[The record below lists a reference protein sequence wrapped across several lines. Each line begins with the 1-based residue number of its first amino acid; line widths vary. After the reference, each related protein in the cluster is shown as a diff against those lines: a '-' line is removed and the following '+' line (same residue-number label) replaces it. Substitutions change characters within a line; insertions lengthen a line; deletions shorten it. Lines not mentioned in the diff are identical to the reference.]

1 MPTVRR
7 NEDGRRLTLDIQAR
21 VDTVVT
27 SSVSFA
33 SQVEVGWVERRP
45 DEQSIPHLERC
56 SGTLTTRSARPT
68 PMRCSA

>member
-33 SQVEVGWVERRP
+33 SQVEVGRVERRP

-56 SGTLTTRSARPT
+56 SGTPTTRSARPK